1 MAEQYSTI
9 RMTISWI
16 DFGHEGERF
25 GGVCQFKV
33 RLMNV
38 AAGAK
43 NASKNAKSAGRIGV
57 FGQAISAPPSM

>member
-1 MAEQYSTI
+1 MPDHYSTI

-16 DFGHEGERF
+16 VFGQDGERF
-25 GGVCQFKV
+25 GGFCRFKV

-43 NASKNAKSAGRIGV
+43 LQKNAGRISFLSV
-57 FGQAISAPPSM
+57 S